1 MIAGVPTEVKNGE
14 FRVGL
19 TPAGARD
26 LICAGHEVRIETGAG
41 LGAGFDDAHY
51 VAAGAQI
58 AAHARDIYT
67 ADLVLKVKEI
77 YPQEHAL
84 LRPGLITFCFQHFAP
99 TPMSLQACLDA
110 HVTSIAFETV
120 GQSSGLPILKPMSEI
135 AGRLSIQMA
144 MAGLQKMHG
153 GAGVL
158 LQGTPSVA
166 PGKVV
171 IIGAGASGANA
182 AHVALGLGCRT
193 VVFARSRTRLDAL
206 EALHAAHSAS
216 TARDDSA
223 QAAGPR
229 SVNPGTLTTH
239 LNDAAALARAIT
251 DADVVIGAVL
261 NPGQTSPI
269 LITRSMLRSMRPG
282 SVFID
287 IGIDQKGIAETS
299 RPTSHTAPFYV
310 EEGIVHCCVP
320 NLPAAVARTA
330 TLALE
335 AASLPYVKALCTK
348 GLRAAI
354 EADEALREGVQLHGG
369 AVVHA
374 HLARDTARQY
384 TPLRLAAA

>member
-1 MIAGVPTEVKNGE
+1 MKIGVPREVKDGE

-19 TPAGARD
+19 TPDGARE
-26 LICAGHEVRIETGAG
+26 LIKAGHAVRIESGAG

-51 VAAGAQI
+51 AAAGARI
-58 AAHARDIYT
+58 TSRARDVYAT
-67 ADLVLKVKEI
+67 DLVLKVKEV
-77 YPQEHAL
+77 YPHEHAL
-84 LRPGLITFCFQHFAP
+84 LRPGLVTFCFQHFAP
-99 TPMSLQACLDA
+99 TPAALQASLDA
-110 HVTSIAFETV
+110 RVTAIAFETV

-144 MAGLQKMHG
+144 MSALQKIHG

-171 IIGAGASGANA
+171 IIGAGASGSNA
-182 AHVALGLGCRT
+182 AHVARGLDCRT

-206 EALHAAHSAS
+206 DAAHQSANHKTAFTLS
-216 TARDDSA
+216 TH
-223 QAAGPR
+223 
-229 SVNPGTLTTH
+229 VY
-239 LNDAAALARAIT
+239 DAATLAHEII

-261 NPGQTSPI
+261 NPGQTSPT

-299 RPTSHTAPFYV
+299 RPTSHSAPFYV
-310 EEGIVHCCVP
+310 EESIVHCCVP

-335 AASLPYVKALCTK
+335 QAALPYVKALCTK

-354 EADEALREGVQLHGG
+354 ETDAALREGVQLHAGS
-369 AVVHA
+369 VVHA
-374 HLARDTARQY
+374 HLARDTGHAH
-384 TPLRLAAA
+384 AALPW

>member
-1 MIAGVPTEVKNGE
+1 MIVGVPREVKDGE
-14 FRVGL
+14 CRVAL
-19 TPAGARD
+19 TPDGARALTGSGHRV
-26 LICAGHEVRIETGAG
+26 LIQSEAG
-41 LGAGFDDAHY
+41 LRVGFDDAQY
-51 VAAGAQI
+51 RAAGAAVVAS
-58 AAHARDIYT
+58 AADVFA
-67 ADLVLKVKEI
+67 ADLMLKVKEI

-99 TPMSLQACLDA
+99 TPAALQASLDA
-110 HVTSIAFETV
+110 RVTAIAFETV

-135 AGRLSIQMA
+135 AGRLSMQMA
-144 MAGLQKMHG
+144 MWALQTVNG

-182 AHVALGLGCRT
+182 AHVAIGLGCRT
-193 VVFARSRTRLDAL
+193 VVFARSRRRLDVL
-206 EALHAAHSAS
+206 EAAHASL
-216 TARDDSA
+216 
-223 QAAGPR
+223 P
-229 SVNPGTLTTH
+229 PGSPGKLTTQVYE
-239 LNDAAALARAIT
+239 AAALAREIV

-261 NPGQTSPI
+261 NPGQTSPT
-269 LITRSMLRSMRPG
+269 LITRAMLRSMRNG
-282 SVFID
+282 AVFID

-299 RPTSHTAPFYV
+299 RASSHSAPLYV

-335 AASLPYVKALCTK
+335 AATLPYVKALCTK

-354 EADEALREGVQLHGG
+354 ESDAVLREGMQLHDGSI
-369 AVVHA
+369 VHA
-374 HLARDTARQY
+374 HLARDTGHAHTAFRW
-384 TPLRLAAA
+384 PPH